1 MHDETS
7 DLQTIRQT
15 LADIQT
21 RAQSLR
27 WAAERPWTVQTHVW
41 VDGGVVTI
49 DLHDLN
55 AALTKAVL
63 REAAA
68 CAESLECGGLLF
80 VTGRGRHSIGVPV
93 LRQVMVGGLGR
104 LERDRG
110 WRHRDVGSGRVL
122 LVVDEARIPARYR
135 AGTPLW
141 VVGFFGVFIAAL
153 SWTLPPPVGIPLL
166 AVAAWFA
173 WTVRRAGATERGPP
187 GEE

>member
-1 MHDETS
+1 MHDESS
-7 DLQTIRQT
+7 DLQLIRQT
-15 LADIQT
+15 LADVQT
-21 RAQSLR
+21 KAKSLR
-27 WAAERPWTVQTHVW
+27 WAEERPWTVQTHVW
-41 VDGGVVTI
+41 VDVGMVTI

-63 REAAA
+63 RDVTE
-68 CAESLECGGLLF
+68 CAGDLGSGGLLF

-122 LVVDEARIPARYR
+122 LVVNEDRIPSRYR

-141 VVGFFGVFIAAL
+141 VVGFFGMFVVAL
-153 SWTLPPPVGIPLL
+153 SWTMPPSVGVPLL
-166 AVAAWFA
+166 AVAVWFA
-173 WTVRRAGATERGPP
+173 WTVRRAGSKKPGLR